1 LFWFF
6 VELENVVLLNKLLLC
21 FLEFK
26 NTMVRRILACL
37 FLLLAAFSLYQ
48 CGRKGTPTGGIKDI
62 IPPKMIKAEPENMNI
77 NFKAD
82 KIRLYFDEYITLKDI
97 QNQLI
102 VSPPLKNLP
111 VITPAGGASKYIE
124 IQLKDTLKENTTYT
138 INFGQSIVDNN
149 EGNPNSF
156 LTYVFS
162 TGSYID
168 SLSLKGVVED
178 AFKKKAETFISVML
192 YEIDSAYTDST
203 IYKKPPNY
211 ITNTLDSTV
220 IFEMKNLKKG
230 KYALFG
236 LKDEGKNHVFD
247 QKLDKI
253 AFLNDTISLPTEETY
268 LLTLF
273 KEQANYSASV
283 PKFEAKN
290 KIAFGYQ
297 GDYNEI
303 VINTLTKLPDTIK
316 TKITKERDK
325 DTLNYWFTPFEV
337 DSLLFTIA
345 NESLKVIDT
354 FVVKKRKVELDT
366 LVLKPNKS
374 GAIGFEDIFTL
385 AANTP
390 IIKTDTSKIDLM
402 DKDSIP
408 IKYEAFLDSLDNSI
422 RVNFEKK
429 PNERYRLAILPG
441 LIEDF
446 FGKTNDTVVY
456 NLKTNSYADYG
467 NFELTLSGNV
477 NYPVI
482 IQLTDEKGDVKRE
495 LYATEPDAFS
505 FNNINPGKYLIRVI
519 TDANKNKKWDT
530 GNYLKKIQPER
541 VSHSP
546 KLIEMRANWEEK
558 YDFILLE

>member
-1 LFWFF
+1 
-6 VELENVVLLNKLLLC
+6 
-21 FLEFK
+21 
-26 NTMVRRILACL
+26 MVRRILACL

>member
-1 LFWFF
+1 MFWFF